1 MRKPDGS
8 KGMLLRKCTAEYKV
22 REIIKKMR
30 AVVGADAVRQWRKT
44 MRRLSSNGSAFRLT
58 SHGA

>member
-1 MRKPDGS
+1 
-8 KGMLLRKCTAEYKV
+8 MLLRKCTAEYKV
-22 REIIKKMR
+22 REIIKKVR